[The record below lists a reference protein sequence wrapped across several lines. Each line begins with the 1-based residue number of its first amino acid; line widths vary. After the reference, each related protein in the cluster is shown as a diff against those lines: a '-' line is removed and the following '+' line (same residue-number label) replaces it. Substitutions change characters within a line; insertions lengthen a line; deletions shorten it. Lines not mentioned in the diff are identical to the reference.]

1 MQPLS
6 TKQRPDTGETQR
18 NDTVIIIGAGATEP
32 TIISASSGHFGYKPK
47 KSISLKEFAA
57 AGGFDGIPRS
67 AEKAE
72 PVYTSSQSSA
82 LERLSDRAE
91 AYFSG
96 LGRELPFVPRFN
108 SLLLAPTGSGKT
120 KIARDLA
127 KRMGAEFFVV
137 AISEWIVRG
146 AQNEKSTIS
155 ALVRVLKR
163 SPRTVLLLDEI
174 DKFVSQTD
182 CAWTRSLAAEI
193 WALLD
198 RRLPS
203 GGEPSAESGQDEE
216 HEDLQKRL
224 TNGLYI
230 VGAGTFQH
238 AWDQSARP
246 RCGFNADDSHATTDH
261 GIMEAIEKSGWV
273 SPELLSRFSP
283 APILLRYPSRSEV
296 QDLLERMGLNRLASE
311 TGVTIDLDS
320 IRVEKCGM
328 RAIEQLGAELLIG
341 KAQQG
346 KRIQAELLKAKTVS
360 RTGTRSISKP

>member
-203 GGEPSAESGQDEE
+203 GGE
-216 HEDLQKRL
+216 
-224 TNGLYI
+224 
-230 VGAGTFQH
+230 
-238 AWDQSARP
+238 
-246 RCGFNADDSHATTDH
+246 
-261 GIMEAIEKSGWV
+261 
-273 SPELLSRFSP
+273 
-283 APILLRYPSRSEV
+283 
-296 QDLLERMGLNRLASE
+296 
-311 TGVTIDLDS
+311 
-320 IRVEKCGM
+320 
-328 RAIEQLGAELLIG
+328 
-341 KAQQG
+341 
-346 KRIQAELLKAKTVS
+346 
-360 RTGTRSISKP
+360 